1 MPQHSTRGMKA
12 QASLA
17 PLALAIFCAHPL
29 GAQQPTQAIRLS
41 PVAFTSPTSDLIQAL
56 QRSLIRDQGARL
68 WMLVMPSFSPASALE
83 LDCTWNKADEP
94 KSASFTIRWTEALD
108 QTWLWS
114 TPPPPPA
121 PGATPWK
128 MPSHFKSR
136 TGTAPVPPEAAQEII
151 HAWVHLLRE
160 TRYPTENEFISGNDG
175 STFEFYAW
183 WDRMSGRGQSL
194 MGWTWSPASGP
205 TKMLVDLGQG
215 LIAYA
220 KASPKDR
227 QALLAKC
234 MDLAKAIQAY
244 EYK

>member
-1 MPQHSTRGMKA
+1 M
-12 QASLA
+12 
-17 PLALAIFCAHPL
+17 
-29 GAQQPTQAIRLS
+29 
-41 PVAFTSPTSDLIQAL
+41 VN
-56 QRSLIRDQGARL
+56 
-68 WMLVMPSFSPASALE
+68 SPASTCAWCNTLE
-83 LDCTWNKADEP
+83 DA
-94 KSASFTIRWTEALD
+94 FTFQIQDRYR
-108 QTWLWS
+108 
-114 TPPPPPA
+114 
-121 PGATPWK
+121 PGAT
-128 MPSHFKSR
+128 
-136 TGTAPVPPEAAQEII
+136 QEII